1 MFPGLENSISLD
13 EPDTTNPM
21 NYLIDNLSDVTPSRT
36 LKMKSDQTTHEIIA
50 LIVAIETHGLSPA
63 LLAFA
68 NYNGVL
74 ASAVP
79 SIASL
84 ESLEA
89 EPSTEDAA
97 RVIDELISLLDLDS
111 IAVEALILPPK
122 PHFITPD
129 EIHTSLRDA
138 VADKHRTWEIHG
150 VKSDAELHKKFAADD
165 AAKTFNNINNSDIMR
180 EFNKKTPPAEALAN
194 HKRIIAELREKAN
207 AKRIKDET
215 AQSLIKD
222 IIEHRAN
229 RDTRTSDEIVEA
241 AVKAANLP
249 HMAETVVHKA
259 EDAVAGAAVNA
270 TVSNARSSV
279 VGIMKHIGIWA
290 VVACVAIGAYYAYKH
305 WKRGKSTTREA
316 SVVPYEFLSNHLRAL
331 AEVPHICQHLEQLIL
346 PKSQD
351 DYHEFM
357 QRVTTIARPL
367 YPLGVRVDAQ
377 GDIVAEAFP
386 KPEMH
391 NIESLGYH
399 ENALSE
405 IAELSARVKSAGVAM
420 QNITLASLTRQYEA
434 IPAEHRRY
442 ATEGYNL
449 ITDIMHSSVVRMGR
463 TLRLAENTT
472 DSIRQFYEKA

>member
-13 EPDTTNPM
+13 KPDTTNPM

-129 EIHTSLRDA
+129 
-138 VADKHRTWEIHG
+138 
-150 VKSDAELHKKFAADD
+150 D

-180 EFNKKTPPAEALAN
+180 DFNKKTPPAEALAN

-207 AKRIKDET
+207 AKRIKDEN

-222 IIEHRAN
+222 IIKHRAN

-290 VVACVAIGAYYAYKH
+290 AVACVAIGAYYAYKH

-377 GDIVAEAFP
+377 GAIVAEAFP